1 MADLFDV
8 LAARALGTASTLVP
22 APVPRFAAP
31 LRAQLY
37 DGPALVRSDGPT
49 LGRAPGPPRPSEPAR
64 TPADDPAL
72 SLSRGPD
79 GPREVARTVL
89 PLATGP
95 HQGTFDLDREAEQPR
110 GTRLPRPGGSGP
122 EAAVAEGD
130 DPSAPRAP
138 RRGPGEGEAS
148 SPGLPTA
155 DPGTGRFRTAVAR
168 GRSGNPVTDSRP
180 RTPYDRDDRTDPAP
194 AAPAPPPPQVTVT
207 IGSVEVRAPAK
218 APEPRTAPRVPRPE
232 PRLSLQDYLRRD
244 GRR

>member
-1 MADLFDV
+1 MADIFDV

-79 GPREVARTVL
+79 GPREVARIVL

-138 RRGPGEGEAS
+138 RRGPGDG
-148 SPGLPTA
+148 
-155 DPGTGRFRTAVAR
+155 
-168 GRSGNPVTDSRP
+168 SGNPVTDSRP